1 MSGAQDKGMR
11 IRCFQR
17 LRWQA
22 WWGRTL
28 QNNWTMGWDFKV
40 TCQWPLCTIW
50 VFPKR
55 MVPQNG
61 WFISWKTLLKWMI
74 WGYPYF
80 WKHLYIQYMNIGIDS
95 AQHQSTQDW
104 TGSLHCFQRCS
115 FGFLQKSGL
124 GRREVAAAVVSSSKS
139 VMLRDLYSITVSLN
153 MYTYIYIY
161 IFIYIL

>member
-153 MYTYIYIY
+153 MYTYIYI
-161 IFIYIL
+161 FIYIL